1 VAPLVNT
8 SFADG
13 GQLSMEFFML
23 PDIAE
28 SVAIGG
34 DGLITV
40 GGFVEQVSADSYGV
54 ARVLP

>member
-1 VAPLVNT
+1 
-8 SFADG
+8 
-13 GQLSMEFFML
+13 ML

-40 GGFVEQVSADSYGV
+40 GGFVQQVSADSYGV
-54 ARVLP
+54 ARVLS